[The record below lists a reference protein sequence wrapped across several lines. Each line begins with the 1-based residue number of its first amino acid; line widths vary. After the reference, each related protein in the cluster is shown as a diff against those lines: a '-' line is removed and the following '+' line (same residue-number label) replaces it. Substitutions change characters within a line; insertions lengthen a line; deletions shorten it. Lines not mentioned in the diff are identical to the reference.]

1 MQGQKASKPH
11 RGQTLAP
18 LRLSQSY
25 PLPSFPVRQLHF
37 MYSLPFRSPFPVISL
52 LYLSYFRWSAALR
65 SIASFPDRVSLRM
78 SCFMHTL
85 LIVFLPCSGLFSFYF
100 SRQGC
105 RVRHLLRDP
114 ALSLTPIFSSHR
126 ISSPSSHPRSS
137 RLIASRL
144 RKQFLHP
151 SVRSSSHASV
161 FRPSG
166 PVTDHRRR
174 PCGG

>member
-11 RGQTLAP
+11 WGQTLAP

-25 PLPSFPVRQLHF
+25 SLSFPFPSVNFISCTR
-37 MYSLPFRSPFPVISL
+37 FRSVSHSPVSL
-52 LYLSYFRWSAALR
+52 LYF
-65 SIASFPDRVSLRM
+65 SFISDGLQHCAPS
-78 SCFMHTL
+78 
-85 LIVFLPCSGLFSFYF
+85 LFSPIGYHF
-100 SRQGC
+100 GC
-105 RVRHLLRDP
+105 Y
-114 ALSLTPIFSSHR
+114 ASCTPFSSYVFR
-126 ISSPSSHPRSS
+126 AQDSSHSSSHVTCFAILPRPSHRSS
-137 RLIASRL
+137 RLTASRLPHLILSHL

>member
-1 MQGQKASKPH
+1 MQGQKASKQH
-11 RGQTLAP
+11 CGQTLAP

-25 PLPSFPVRQLHF
+25 SLSFPFPSVNFISCTR
-37 MYSLPFRSPFPVISL
+37 FRSVSHSPLSL
-52 LYLSYFRWSAALR
+52 
-65 SIASFPDRVSLRM
+65 
-78 SCFMHTL
+78 
-85 LIVFLPCSGLFSFYF
+85 FYF
-100 SRQGC
+100 SFISDGLQHCAPSLSSPIGYHFGC
-105 RVRHLLRDP
+105 H
-114 ALSLTPIFSSHR
+114 ASFTPFSSYVFR
-126 ISSPSSHPRSS
+126 AQDSSHSSSHVRAVGYGTCFAILPRPSHRSS
-137 RLIASRL
+137 RLIASRLPHLILPHL